1 MLFTAYHGTI
11 GGMET
16 LRIVFCFDENLVA
29 QVQVAAASLLD
40 ARASDDHF
48 EIHCVC
54 TKAAGIMQAPLEQ
67 IIKRR
72 DSSSKLVMHCME
84 NPYEGAY
91 EVRGISAGA
100 YLRLLLHR
108 LLPRVQ
114 KVLYL
119 DVDILVRESL
129 FPVWRIDLGRNLL
142 AAVKGPVNL
151 LEKWEWN
158 SSRSYWEL
166 LEGARGGYIN
176 SGVLLMNLEEIR
188 RRQLDEQWER
198 MVKYKFYYQDQ
209 DILNITCRGTIVYL
223 PPKYNR
229 LAYLEDKDFGQ
240 FTAEGIYTREEER
253 EALRSPAIIHYAGD
267 KPWKRYDTNL
277 GSLWW
282 DYVNAQPEL
291 RDLFDEEKAR
301 RYHGPTL
308 VERAVRKVKKLLSR
322 EKL

>member
-1 MLFTAYHGTI
+1 MGCDIL
-11 GGMET
+11 MK
-16 LRIVFCFDENLVA
+16 IVFCFDENLVT
-29 QVQVAAASLLD
+29 QVQAAAASLLD
-40 ARASDDHF
+40 SRGPDDHF

-54 TKAAGIMQAPLEQ
+54 TEGAEIAGMPLEQ

-72 DSSSKLVMHCME
+72 DPASSLVMHCIK
-84 NPYEGAY
+84 NPYEKAY
-91 EVRGISAGA
+91 EVRGISSGA

-108 LLPRVQ
+108 LLSGVE

-129 FPVWRIDLGRNLL
+129 SPVWHMDLGRNLL

-151 LEKWEWN
+151 QEKWEWN
-158 SSRSYWEL
+158 NSRSYWKL

-198 MVKYKFYYQDQ
+198 LAEEKLYYQDQ
-209 DILNITCRGTIVYL
+209 DILNITCQGSIAYL
-223 PPKYNR
+223 SPKYNR
-229 LAYLEDKDFGQ
+229 LAYLEEKDFGQ
-240 FTAEGIYTREEER
+240 FVTEGIYTREEEQ

-282 DYVNAQPEL
+282 DYVNAQSDL
-291 RDLFDEEKAR
+291 RDLFDEGKAR

-308 VERAVRKVKKLLSR
+308 GQRAVRKVKKLFSR

>member
-1 MLFTAYHGTI
+1 MGCDIL
-11 GGMET
+11 MK
-16 LRIVFCFDENLVA
+16 IVFCFDENLA
-29 QVQVAAASLLD
+29 TQVQAAAASLLD
-40 ARASDDHF
+40 SRGSDDHF
-48 EIHCVC
+48 EVHCVC
-54 TKAAGIMQAPLEQ
+54 TEGAEIAGMPLEQ

-72 DSSSKLVMHCME
+72 DPASSLVMHCIK
-84 NPYEGAY
+84 NPYEKAY
-91 EVRGISAGA
+91 EVRGISSGA
-100 YLRLLLHR
+100 YLRLLLHH
-108 LLPRVQ
+108 LLSGVE

-129 FPVWRIDLGRNLL
+129 SPVWHMDLGRNLL

-151 LEKWEWN
+151 QEKWEWN
-158 SSRSYWEL
+158 SSRSYWKL

-198 MVKYKFYYQDQ
+198 LAEEKLYYQDQ
-209 DILNITCRGTIVYL
+209 DILNITCQGSIAYL
-223 PPKYNR
+223 SPKYNR
-229 LAYLEDKDFGQ
+229 LAYLEEKDFGQ
-240 FTAEGIYTREEER
+240 FVTEGIYTREEEQ
-253 EALRSPAIIHYAGD
+253 EALQSPAIIHYAGD

-282 DYVNAQPEL
+282 DYVNAQSDL
-291 RDLFDEEKAR
+291 RDLFDEGKAR

-308 VERAVRKVKKLLSR
+308 GQRAVRKVKKLFSR

>member
-1 MLFTAYHGTI
+1 MGCDIL
-11 GGMET
+11 MK
-16 LRIVFCFDENLVA
+16 IVFCFDENLVT
-29 QVQVAAASLLD
+29 QVQAAAASLLD
-40 ARASDDHF
+40 SRGPDDHF
-48 EIHCVC
+48 EVHCVC
-54 TKAAGIMQAPLEQ
+54 TEGAEIAGMPLEQ

-72 DSSSKLVMHCME
+72 DPASSLVMHCIK
-84 NPYEGAY
+84 NPYEKAY
-91 EVRGISAGA
+91 EVRGISSGA

-108 LLPRVQ
+108 LLSGVE

-129 FPVWRIDLGRNLL
+129 SPVWHMDLGRNLL

-151 LEKWEWN
+151 QEKWEWN
-158 SSRSYWEL
+158 SSRSYWKL

-198 MVKYKFYYQDQ
+198 LAEEKLYYQDQ
-209 DILNITCRGTIVYL
+209 DILNITCQGSIAYL
-223 PPKYNR
+223 SPKYNR
-229 LAYLEDKDFGQ
+229 LAYLEEKDFGQ
-240 FTAEGIYTREEER
+240 FVTEGIYTREEEQ
-253 EALRSPAIIHYAGD
+253 EALQSPAIIHYAGD

-282 DYVNAQPEL
+282 DYVNAQSDL
-291 RDLFDEEKAR
+291 RDLFDEGKAR

-308 VERAVRKVKKLLSR
+308 GQRAVRKVKKLFSR

>member
-1 MLFTAYHGTI
+1 MGCDIL
-11 GGMET
+11 MK
-16 LRIVFCFDENLVA
+16 IVFCFDENLVT
-29 QVQVAAASLLD
+29 QVQAAAASLLD
-40 ARASDDHF
+40 SRGPDDHF
-48 EIHCVC
+48 EVHCVC
-54 TKAAGIMQAPLEQ
+54 TEGAEIAGMPLEQ

-72 DSSSKLVMHCME
+72 DPASSLVMHCIK
-84 NPYEGAY
+84 NPYEKAY
-91 EVRGISAGA
+91 EVRGISSGA

-108 LLPRVQ
+108 LLSGVE

-129 FPVWRIDLGRNLL
+129 SPVWHMDLGRNLL

-151 LEKWEWN
+151 QEKWEWN
-158 SSRSYWEL
+158 SSRSYWKL

-198 MVKYKFYYQDQ
+198 LAEEKLYYQDQ
-209 DILNITCRGTIVYL
+209 DILNITCQGSIAYL
-223 PPKYNR
+223 SPKYNR
-229 LAYLEDKDFGQ
+229 LAYLEEKDFGQ
-240 FTAEGIYTREEER
+240 FVTEGIYTREEEQ

-282 DYVNAQPEL
+282 DYVNAQSDL
-291 RDLFDEEKAR
+291 RDLFDEGKAR

-308 VERAVRKVKKLLSR
+308 GQRAVRKVKKLFSR

>member
-1 MLFTAYHGTI
+1 MGCDIL
-11 GGMET
+11 MK
-16 LRIVFCFDENLVA
+16 IVFCFDENLA
-29 QVQVAAASLLD
+29 TQVQAAAASLLD
-40 ARASDDHF
+40 SRGSDDHF
-48 EIHCVC
+48 EVHCVC
-54 TKAAGIMQAPLEQ
+54 TEGAEIAGMPLEQ

-72 DSSSKLVMHCME
+72 DPASSLVMHCIK
-84 NPYEGAY
+84 NPYEKAY
-91 EVRGISAGA
+91 EVRGISSGA

-108 LLPRVQ
+108 LLSGVE

-129 FPVWRIDLGRNLL
+129 SPVWHMDLGRNLL

-151 LEKWEWN
+151 QEKWEWN
-158 SSRSYWEL
+158 SSRSYWKL

-198 MVKYKFYYQDQ
+198 LAEEKLYYQDQ
-209 DILNITCRGTIVYL
+209 DILNITCQGSIAYL
-223 PPKYNR
+223 SPKYNR
-229 LAYLEDKDFGQ
+229 LAYLEEKDFGQ
-240 FTAEGIYTREEER
+240 FVTEGIYTREEEQ
-253 EALRSPAIIHYAGD
+253 EALQSPAIIHYAGD

-282 DYVNAQPEL
+282 DYVNAQSDL
-291 RDLFDEEKAR
+291 RDLFDEGKAR

-308 VERAVRKVKKLLSR
+308 GQRAVRKVKKLFSR

>member
-1 MLFTAYHGTI
+1 MGCDIL
-11 GGMET
+11 MK
-16 LRIVFCFDENLVA
+16 IVFCFDENLA
-29 QVQVAAASLLD
+29 TQVQAAAASLLD
-40 ARASDDHF
+40 SRGPDDHF
-48 EIHCVC
+48 EVHCVC
-54 TKAAGIMQAPLEQ
+54 TEGAEIAGMPLEQ

-72 DSSSKLVMHCME
+72 DPASSLVMHCIK
-84 NPYEGAY
+84 NPYEKAY
-91 EVRGISAGA
+91 EVRGISSGA

-108 LLPRVQ
+108 LLSGVE

-129 FPVWRIDLGRNLL
+129 SPVWHMDLGRNLL

-151 LEKWEWN
+151 QEKWEWN
-158 SSRSYWEL
+158 SSRSYWKL

-198 MVKYKFYYQDQ
+198 LAEEKLYYQDQ
-209 DILNITCRGTIVYL
+209 DILNITCQGSIAYL
-223 PPKYNR
+223 SPKYNR
-229 LAYLEDKDFGQ
+229 LAYLEEKDFGQ
-240 FTAEGIYTREEER
+240 FVTEGIYTREEEQ
-253 EALRSPAIIHYAGD
+253 EALQSPAIIHYAGD

-282 DYVNAQPEL
+282 DYVNAQSDL
-291 RDLFDEEKAR
+291 RDLFDEGKAR
-301 RYHGPTL
+301 RYHGPTWGQ
-308 VERAVRKVKKLLSR
+308 RAVRKVKKLFSR

>member
-1 MLFTAYHGTI
+1 MGCDIL
-11 GGMET
+11 MK
-16 LRIVFCFDENLVA
+16 IVFCFDENLA
-29 QVQVAAASLLD
+29 TQVQAAAASLLD
-40 ARASDDHF
+40 SRGPDDHF
-48 EIHCVC
+48 EVHCVC
-54 TKAAGIMQAPLEQ
+54 TEGAEIAGMPLEQ

-72 DSSSKLVMHCME
+72 DPASSLVMHCIK
-84 NPYEGAY
+84 NPYEKAY
-91 EVRGISAGA
+91 EVRGISSGA

-108 LLPRVQ
+108 LLSGVE

-129 FPVWRIDLGRNLL
+129 SPVWHMDLGRNLL

-151 LEKWEWN
+151 QEKWEWN
-158 SSRSYWEL
+158 SSRSYWKL

-198 MVKYKFYYQDQ
+198 LAEEKLYYQDQ
-209 DILNITCRGTIVYL
+209 DILNITCQGSIAYL
-223 PPKYNR
+223 SPKYNR
-229 LAYLEDKDFGQ
+229 LAYLEEKDFGQ
-240 FTAEGIYTREEER
+240 FVTEGIYTREEEQ
-253 EALRSPAIIHYAGD
+253 EALQSPAIIHYAGD

-282 DYVNAQPEL
+282 DYVNAQSDL
-291 RDLFDEEKAR
+291 RDLFDEGKAR

-308 VERAVRKVKKLLSR
+308 GQRAVRKVKKLFSR

>member
-1 MLFTAYHGTI
+1 MK
-11 GGMET
+11 
-16 LRIVFCFDENLVA
+16 IVFCFDENLA
-29 QVQVAAASLLD
+29 TQVQAAAASLLD
-40 ARASDDHF
+40 SRGPDDHF
-48 EIHCVC
+48 EVHCVC
-54 TKAAGIMQAPLEQ
+54 TEGAEIAGMPLEQ

-72 DSSSKLVMHCME
+72 DPASSLVMHCIK
-84 NPYEGAY
+84 NPYEKAY
-91 EVRGISAGA
+91 EVRGISSGA

-108 LLPRVQ
+108 LLSGVE

-129 FPVWRIDLGRNLL
+129 SPVWHMDLGRNLL

-151 LEKWEWN
+151 QEKWEWN
-158 SSRSYWEL
+158 SSRSYWKL

-198 MVKYKFYYQDQ
+198 LAEEKLYYQDQ
-209 DILNITCRGTIVYL
+209 DILNITCQGSIAYL
-223 PPKYNR
+223 SPKYNR
-229 LAYLEDKDFGQ
+229 LAYLEEKDFGQ
-240 FTAEGIYTREEER
+240 FVTEGIYTREEEQ
-253 EALRSPAIIHYAGD
+253 EALQSPAIIHYAGD

-282 DYVNAQPEL
+282 DYVNAQSDL
-291 RDLFDEEKAR
+291 RDLFDEGKAR

-308 VERAVRKVKKLLSR
+308 GQRAVRKVKKLFSR

>member
-1 MLFTAYHGTI
+1 M
-11 GGMET
+11 
-16 LRIVFCFDENLVA
+16 RVVFCFDENLVT
-29 QVQVAAASLLD
+29 QVQAAAASLLD
-40 ARASDDHF
+40 ARGSDDHF

-54 TKAAGIMQAPLEQ
+54 TKAAGIMQEPLEQ

-72 DSSSKLVMHCME
+72 DPASALVMHCME

-100 YLRLLLHR
+100 YLRLLLQR
-108 LLPRVQ
+108 ILPDV
-114 KVLYL
+114 KKIIYL

-129 FPVWRIDLGRNLL
+129 SPVWHIDLGGNVL

-158 SSRSYWEL
+158 SSRSYWKL

-188 RRQLDEQWER
+188 RRQLGEQWER
-198 MVKYKFYYQDQ
+198 LVKHKFYYQDQ
-209 DILNITCRGTIVYL
+209 DILNITCRGAITYL
-223 PPKYNR
+223 APKYNR

-253 EALRSPAIIHYAGD
+253 EALQSPAIIHYAGD
-267 KPWKRYDTNL
+267 KPWRRYDTNL

-282 DYVNAQPEL
+282 DYVNAQPDLKE
-291 RDLFDEEKAR
+291 LFDEEKAR

-308 VERAVRKVKKLLSR
+308 AKRAVRKVKKLFNR

>member
-1 MLFTAYHGTI
+1 MGCDIL
-11 GGMET
+11 MK
-16 LRIVFCFDENLVA
+16 IVFCFDENLA
-29 QVQVAAASLLD
+29 TQVQAAAASLLD
-40 ARASDDHF
+40 SRGPDDHF

-54 TKAAGIMQAPLEQ
+54 TEGAEIAGMPLEQ

-72 DSSSKLVMHCME
+72 DPASSLVMHCIK
-84 NPYEGAY
+84 NPYEKAY
-91 EVRGISAGA
+91 EVRGISSGA

-108 LLPRVQ
+108 LLSGVE

-129 FPVWRIDLGRNLL
+129 SPVWHMDLGRNLL

-151 LEKWEWN
+151 QEKWEWN
-158 SSRSYWEL
+158 SSRSYWKL

-198 MVKYKFYYQDQ
+198 LAEEKLYYQDQ
-209 DILNITCRGTIVYL
+209 DILNITCQGSIAYL
-223 PPKYNR
+223 SPKYNR
-229 LAYLEDKDFGQ
+229 LAYLEEKDFGQ
-240 FTAEGIYTREEER
+240 FVTEGIYTREEEQ

-282 DYVNAQPEL
+282 DYVNAQSDL
-291 RDLFDEEKAR
+291 RDLFDEGKAR

-308 VERAVRKVKKLLSR
+308 GQRAVRKVKKLFSR

>member
-1 MLFTAYHGTI
+1 MRVA
-11 GGMET
+11 
-16 LRIVFCFDENLVA
+16 FCFDENLVT
-29 QVQVAAASLLD
+29 QVQAAAASLLD
-40 ARASDDHF
+40 ARGADDHF

-54 TKAAGIMQAPLEQ
+54 TRAAGAMQAPMEQ
-67 IIKRR
+67 LIKRR
-72 DSSSKLVMHCME
+72 DPASELVMHCME

-108 LLPRVQ
+108 FLPDVK
-114 KVLYL
+114 KVMYL

-129 FPVWRIDLGRNLL
+129 SPVWRIDLGSNVL

-158 SSRSYWEL
+158 SSRSYWKL

-188 RRQLDEQWER
+188 IRQLDEQWER
-198 MVKYKFYYQDQ
+198 LVKHKLYYQDQ
-209 DILNITCRGTIVYL
+209 DILNITCQGAIAYL
-223 PPKYNR
+223 SPKYNR
-229 LAYLEDKDFGQ
+229 LAYLKDEDFGQ
-240 FTAEGIYTREEER
+240 FTAEGIYTLEEEW
-253 EALRSPAIIHYAGD
+253 EALQSPAIIHYAGD

-282 DYVNAQPEL
+282 DYVNAQPDL
-291 RDLFDEEKAR
+291 KDLFDEEKAR

-308 VERAVRKVKKLLSR
+308 TERAVRKVKRLFSR

>member
-1 MLFTAYHGTI
+1 LGCDILMK
-11 GGMET
+11 
-16 LRIVFCFDENLVA
+16 IVFCFDENLVT
-29 QVQVAAASLLD
+29 QVQAAAASLLD
-40 ARASDDHF
+40 SRGPDDHF
-48 EIHCVC
+48 EVHCIC
-54 TKAAGIMQAPLEQ
+54 TEGAEIAGMPLEQ

-72 DSSSKLVMHCME
+72 DPASSLVMHCIK
-84 NPYEGAY
+84 NPYEKAY
-91 EVRGISAGA
+91 EVRGISSGA

-108 LLPRVQ
+108 LLSGVE

-129 FPVWRIDLGRNLL
+129 SPVWHMDLGRNLL

-151 LEKWEWN
+151 QEKWEWN
-158 SSRSYWEL
+158 SSRSYWKL

-198 MVKYKFYYQDQ
+198 LAEEKLYYQDQ
-209 DILNITCRGTIVYL
+209 DILNITCQGSIAYL
-223 PPKYNR
+223 SPKYNR
-229 LAYLEDKDFGQ
+229 LAYLEEKDFGQ
-240 FTAEGIYTREEER
+240 FVTEGIYTREEEQ

-282 DYVNAQPEL
+282 DYVNAQSDL
-291 RDLFDEEKAR
+291 RDLFDEGKAR

-308 VERAVRKVKKLLSR
+308 GQRAVRKVTQLFSR

>member
-1 MLFTAYHGTI
+1 MK
-11 GGMET
+11 
-16 LRIVFCFDENLVA
+16 IVFCFDENLA
-29 QVQVAAASLLD
+29 TQVQAAAASLLD
-40 ARASDDHF
+40 SRGSDDHF
-48 EIHCVC
+48 EVHCVC
-54 TKAAGIMQAPLEQ
+54 TEGAEIAGMPLEQ

-72 DSSSKLVMHCME
+72 DPASSLVMHCIK
-84 NPYEGAY
+84 NPYEKAY
-91 EVRGISAGA
+91 EVRGISSGA
-100 YLRLLLHR
+100 YLRLLLHH
-108 LLPRVQ
+108 LLSGVE

-129 FPVWRIDLGRNLL
+129 SPVWHMDLGRNLL

-151 LEKWEWN
+151 QEKWEWN
-158 SSRSYWEL
+158 SSRSYWKL

-198 MVKYKFYYQDQ
+198 LAEEKLYYQDQ
-209 DILNITCRGTIVYL
+209 DILNITCQGSIAYL
-223 PPKYNR
+223 SPKYNR
-229 LAYLEDKDFGQ
+229 LAYLEEKDFGQ
-240 FTAEGIYTREEER
+240 FVTEGIYTREEEQ
-253 EALRSPAIIHYAGD
+253 EALQSPAIIHYAGD

-282 DYVNAQPEL
+282 DYVNAQSDL
-291 RDLFDEEKAR
+291 RDLFDEGKAR

-308 VERAVRKVKKLLSR
+308 GQRAVRKVKKLFSR

>member
-1 MLFTAYHGTI
+1 MGCDIL
-11 GGMET
+11 MK
-16 LRIVFCFDENLVA
+16 IVFCFDENLA
-29 QVQVAAASLLD
+29 TQVQAAAASLLD
-40 ARASDDHF
+40 SRGPDDHF
-48 EIHCVC
+48 EVHCVC
-54 TKAAGIMQAPLEQ
+54 TEGAEIAGMPLEQ

-72 DSSSKLVMHCME
+72 DPASSLVMHCIK
-84 NPYEGAY
+84 NPYEKAY
-91 EVRGISAGA
+91 EVRGISSGA

-108 LLPRVQ
+108 LLSGVE

-129 FPVWRIDLGRNLL
+129 CPVWHMDLGRNLL

-151 LEKWEWN
+151 QEKWEWN
-158 SSRSYWEL
+158 SSRSYWKL

-198 MVKYKFYYQDQ
+198 LAEEKLYYQDQ
-209 DILNITCRGTIVYL
+209 DILNITCQGSIAYL
-223 PPKYNR
+223 SPKYNR
-229 LAYLEDKDFGQ
+229 LAYLEEKDFGQ
-240 FTAEGIYTREEER
+240 FVTEGIYTREEEQ
-253 EALRSPAIIHYAGD
+253 EALQSPAIIHYAGD

-282 DYVNAQPEL
+282 NYVNAQSDL
-291 RDLFDEEKAR
+291 RDLFDEGKAR

-308 VERAVRKVKKLLSR
+308 GQRAVRKVKKLFSR